1 MGRPETEI
9 DPARGPV
16 QQLAFEL
23 RKLRQEAGGITY
35 RQMVRQV
42 GFSVSTLSRAA
53 GGEQLPLLPVVL
65 AYVTACGGDAAD
77 WQERWQEAA
86 RDQARQDAPRSEEDA
101 PAPYRGLARFDVDDE
116 HLFFGRE
123 ELTEDLL
130 HKVGAHRVVVVIG
143 PSGSGKSSLLRA
155 GLIPRLRRLTT
166 PLRPAAVRILTPGE
180 HPEGTHGQVCTP
192 APGDGDT
199 WLVVDQFEEV
209 FTLCHD
215 TRERSAFLARL
226 LAAADP
232 ASRLRVVLGVRADF
246 YAHCLGHPELAAVM
260 RESSVPVGPMSADEL
275 RAAIVKPAQ
284 AGGLIVERS
293 LTAQLIG
300 EAAGEPGSLPL
311 LSHALL
317 ETWRRSR
324 GRTLTREAYAAA
336 GGIHGA
342 IAQTAEHL
350 YTHMSTHEALQARR
364 ILLRLITPG
373 DGTQDTR
380 RPIGRDELDFADPDG
395 LARVLAA
402 LSAAR
407 LVILDDDT
415 VDLAHEAL
423 ITAWPRLRGWIDEE
437 RERLRTRRDLTEAAR
452 TWHSLG
458 RDPSALYRG
467 SRLAGAEELLADPHQ
482 LTVLER
488 EFLDG
493 GRVARTREQR
503 RRRALAA
510 FVAVLVVVALLA
522 GGIAWQ
528 QSRTSDRQHRQ
539 AEARRLAAV
548 ADSMRP
554 SDPTTALQLSVAA
567 WKLADTTE
575 TRSALMGAMT
585 QKEEG
590 DFPVRAA
597 APTAFGSGPTPSD
610 AGAGIGT
617 PYHHLTADGRQL
629 ISVTGDQI
637 RVVDLRTRRLAHTYR
652 GIGTQE
658 TFDDIRLSDDSRT
671 LAMADANGRVRLW
684 DVRAG
689 RAKGTLGQEQTNSWE
704 FSPSG
709 RLLVTDEPDDEPA
722 VGEEVPEPPADDEE
736 PVQEDAEL
744 SVGSATM
751 GPGLVR
757 VWDVRSRRQL
767 LRVSDPSGFG
777 GVTGL
782 AVSPDDRLLAACRGQ
797 LTLEVWDIRQ
807 QRRTK
812 PLKKTKGV
820 GCAEGQVRFTSDS
833 RRLLQVTDTS
843 IRVWDLRTG
852 RSHTGIKTEG
862 VESLH
867 VSTDGTFVTTYG
879 QGEVRLWRLSS
890 PEAPVFRYAL
900 VNDDPSDLAL
910 DADDGSIRY
919 VNGEGTAVRT
929 LAVGAAT
936 NPPWRQHPLE
946 LNTLSPDGHALA
958 TLDRQRAT
966 STLTLTD
973 TRTGRPLAL
982 QPDSGIPCPAPAH
995 DEDQDCI
1002 DYLAYSGD
1010 SRYLAHIQGWVG
1022 LTDATPQ
1029 RLPVSVWD
1037 TRTGRRHAR
1046 FDVPAVEIAD
1056 ISFSA
1061 DGRAVH
1067 LSRFADESIDVW
1079 DIHRGKRTRTLHGL
1093 PGTRTIARHD
1103 GKLLVDPDGAVV
1115 DLPSGRIRPRTLSDG
1130 SVSDLK
1136 FSPDG
1141 TYLAVGDDT
1150 GSVTLWDA
1158 DVRKQVAVLSGLH
1171 AGPRLGESEM
1181 LSALAF
1187 SGDGRLLAVGGDAGT
1202 VRIWDVASNRPLG
1215 TALRTAGDPVISLA
1229 FSTDGHTLYA
1239 AGQHV
1244 TLQKFAIDPAQ
1255 QAAQVCRRVGSGL
1268 SRTDWATYL
1277 PGLPF
1282 QETCR

>member
-1 MGRPETEI
+1 MGRPESEI

-16 QQLAFEL
+16 QQLACEL

-35 RQMVRQV
+35 RQMARQV
-42 GFSVSTLSRAA
+42 EFSVSTLSRAA
-53 GGEQLPLLPVVL
+53 GGEQLPPLPVVL
-65 AYVTACGGDAAD
+65 AYVTACGGDVAQ
-77 WQERWQEAA
+77 WQQRWHEAA
-86 RDQARQDAPRSEEDA
+86 RDQAQQDTPRATQDA

-116 HLFFGRE
+116 HLFFGRD
-123 ELTEDLL
+123 ELTEALL
-130 HKVGAHRVVVVIG
+130 HKVAAHRVVAVIG

-180 HPEGTHGQVCTP
+180 HPERTHGQVCTP
-192 APGDGDT
+192 APGGGDT
-199 WLVVDQFEEV
+199 WLVIDQFEEV

-215 TRERSAFLARL
+215 THERSAFLARL

-232 ASRLRVVLGVRADF
+232 ASKLRVVLGVRADF
-246 YAHCLGHPELAAVM
+246 YAHCLVHPELAAAM
-260 RESSVPVGPMSADEL
+260 RESSVPVGPMNADEL
-275 RAAIVKPAQ
+275 RAAIVKPAHV
-284 AGGLIVERS
+284 GGLVVERS
-293 LTAQLIG
+293 LTAQLIE

-324 GRTLTREAYAAA
+324 GRTLTLEAYAAA

-342 IAQTAEHL
+342 IAQTAEDL
-350 YTHMSTHEALQARR
+350 YTRLTDHQAAQARQ

-380 RPIGRDELDFADPDG
+380 RPIGRDELDFGDLDG
-395 LARVLAA
+395 TGRVLAA

-437 RERLRTRRDLTEAAR
+437 RERLRTHRGLTEAAR
-452 TWHSLG
+452 TWSSLE

-467 SRLAGAEELLADPHQ
+467 TRLAGAEELLTDPDQ
-482 LTVLER
+482 LTCLER
-488 EFLDG
+488 EFLDNC
-493 GRVARTREQR
+493 RAARAREQR
-503 RRRALAA
+503 RRRGLAGALAA
-510 FVAVLVVVALLA
+510 LVVVALLA

-554 SDPTTALQLSVAA
+554 SDPTTALRLSVAA

-575 TRSALMGAMT
+575 TRSALMSAMT
-585 QKEEG
+585 QKEED
-590 DFPVRAA
+590 DFPIPGG
-597 APTAFGSGPTPSD
+597 APTAAGAGPTPTGP
-610 AGAGIGT
+610 GAAM
-617 PYHHLTADGRQL
+617 PHHQLTADGRQL
-629 ISVTGDQI
+629 VSVTSAQI
-637 RVVDLRTRRLAHTYR
+637 RVFDLRTRRLAHTYR

-658 TFDDIRLSDDSRT
+658 TFDDIRLSGDRRT
-671 LAMADANGRVRLW
+671 LAMADPMGRVRLW
-684 DVRAG
+684 DIHAG
-689 RAKGTLGQEQTNSWE
+689 RARGTVGQQDTMSWE

-709 RLLVTDEPDDEPA
+709 RLLVTDEPDDDPDLA
-722 VGEEVPEPPADDEE
+722 DDGPQPPADSEE
-736 PVQEDAEL
+736 ESQEGADFSISS
-744 SVGSATM
+744 SVM
-751 GPGLVR
+751 VPGLVR
-757 VWDVRSRRQL
+757 VWDVRTRRQL
-767 LRVSDPSGFG
+767 LRINDPSSD
-777 GVTGL
+777 TSL
-782 AVSPDDRLLAACRGQ
+782 TSMAVSPDDRLLALCREHRP
-797 LTLEVWDIRQ
+797 LEIWDLRE
-807 QRRTK
+807 RRRITS
-812 PLKKTKGV
+812 LKKTKGSS
-820 GCAEGQVRFTSDS
+820 CAQGQVRFSRDS
-833 RRLLQVTDTS
+833 RKLLHATHTG
-843 IRVWDLRTG
+843 IRIWDLRTS
-852 RSHTGIKTEG
+852 RPTATIKTEG
-862 VESLH
+862 IDTLQI
-867 VSTDGTFVTTYG
+867 STDGAFVTTYG
-879 QGEVRLWRLSS
+879 QGEIRLWRLST
-890 PEAPVFRYAL
+890 PDAPVFRYAL
-900 VNDDPSDLAL
+900 VNEDPRHLAL

-936 NPPWRQHPLE
+936 HSPWRQHPLD

-958 TLDRQRAT
+958 TLGRHKGT
-966 STLTLTD
+966 PTLTLTN
-973 TRTGRPLAL
+973 TRTGQPLSG
-982 QPDSGIPCPAPAH
+982 QPDPRTPCPTPPH
-995 DEDQDCI
+995 DEDLDCV
-1002 DYLAYSGD
+1002 DYLAFSGD
-1010 SRYLAHIQGWVG
+1010 SRYLAHIQSWAD
-1022 LTDATPQ
+1022 LTDATPR

-1037 TRTGRRHAR
+1037 TRTGRQHAR
-1046 FDVPAVEIAD
+1046 FDVPAGEIAD

-1061 DGRAVH
+1061 DSRALY
-1067 LSRFADESIDVW
+1067 LSRFIDEKAEVW
-1079 DIHRGKRTRTLHGL
+1079 DIQRGKRTRTLHGL
-1093 PGTRTIARHD
+1093 PGTRIVTRHD
-1103 GKLLVDPDGAVV
+1103 GKLLVDPDGVV
-1115 DLPSGRIRPRTLSDG
+1115 VGLPSGHTRPRPLSDS

-1141 TYLAVGDDT
+1141 TYLAAGDDT

-1215 TALRTAGDPVISLA
+1215 TALRTAGDPISSLA

-1239 AGQHV
+1239 AGQRV
-1244 TLQKFAIDPAQ
+1244 TLQQFEIDPSQ
-1255 QAAQVCRRVGSGL
+1255 QADQVCRRTGSGL
-1268 SRTDWATYL
+1268 SRTDWATYI
-1277 PGLPF
+1277 PDLPF